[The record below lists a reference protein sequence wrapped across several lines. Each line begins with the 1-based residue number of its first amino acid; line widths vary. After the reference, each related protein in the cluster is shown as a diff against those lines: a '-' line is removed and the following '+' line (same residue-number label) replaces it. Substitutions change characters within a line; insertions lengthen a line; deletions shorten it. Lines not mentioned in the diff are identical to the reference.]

1 MKEQCALVAPIVLG
15 TQMDLY
21 MGPTGF
27 VFLQTEDSFRSQTH
41 AWLCYWSRSMRGPHE
56 YSGCNTTKNRV
67 GWQVECCVSN
77 L

>member
-41 AWLCYWSRSMRGPHE
+41 A
-56 YSGCNTTKNRV
+56 
-67 GWQVECCVSN
+67 
-77 L
+77 